1 MRINRWWYRW
11 VLVTI
16 MVLGLGVLM
25 HDGAYASVNL
35 PLHHWAYEAIERLT
49 ALSVI
54 DRAMVISKPYSR
66 QEAAKYVARAIERVR
81 ADQVP
86 LDGRET
92 IAEPLLDRLLQ
103 EFRPEL
109 TDLHVLSRPS
119 GQGSAIIRY
128 GARLQ
133 TEVDGS
139 SVGGGQTVRF
149 RENRGGEYYV
159 NGLQNQTDVRGW
171 VEVSDWAALTVQP
184 KFISDRHL
192 LGIGATNNSQ
202 NFYMR
207 EFSLKVSHFNIAL
220 EAGRGTLWWGPGY
233 HGSLLLTDHA
243 FPMDMIKLGSD
254 EAFRLPWIFR
264 ELGDWKVN
272 AFLAQ
277 LERDRDFLRSKIFG
291 LRVSYLPARWLEL
304 GFTRLTQF
312 DGRGQNQSFPKAV
325 IDAYTSAP
333 NQEGDR
339 QANEQAMV
347 DFRARIPHVPY
358 LVPFPGGMQI
368 YGELGSED
376 KWSQLPLPSRSAILG
391 GIYIPQVFAG
401 DSMDLRIEYADTDL
415 GRRRSPELRQVW
427 YNNGTYVSGMRHR
440 GFPLGHHM
448 GTDGIDFFV
457 RTTRYLT
464 ETLQLGTNFNIQERD
479 RGQPVHERKR
489 EAAVDLTWWLSS
501 RAQFTVGYTYQRL
514 KNPGQITDINPFTET
529 FASGV
534 VSNNHLLWTSLAVEF

>member
-1 MRINRWWYRW
+1 
-11 VLVTI
+11 
-16 MVLGLGVLM
+16 M

-49 ALSVI
+49 ALGVI

-81 ADQVP
+81 GDQVP

-277 LERDRDFLRSKIFG
+277 LERDRDFLRAKIFG

-312 DGRGQNQSFPKAV
+312 DGRGQNQSFPKTV
-325 IDAYTSAP
+325 IGVYASVP

-339 QANEQAMV
+339 QVNEQVMV

-427 YNNGTYVSGMRHR
+427 YNNGTYKSGMRHR
-440 GFPLGHHM
+440 GFPLGHQM

-514 KNPGQITDINPFTET
+514 KNPGQITDINPFIET

-534 VSNNHLLWTSLAVEF
+534 VSNNHLLRTSLAVEF